1 MVAFGGALRFPGF
14 REVPISGR
22 VSFHGLTN
30 KLSGAPFG
38 WCRGGPWE
46 FDAEKNVPSLQVL
59 RGKNLPAK
67 ISAKC

>member
-1 MVAFGGALRFPGF
+1 MLIRYHL
-14 REVPISGR
+14 
-22 VSFHGLTN
+22 SFHWSMLHDCWFSDMFFCW
-30 KLSGAPFG
+30 LQVFG